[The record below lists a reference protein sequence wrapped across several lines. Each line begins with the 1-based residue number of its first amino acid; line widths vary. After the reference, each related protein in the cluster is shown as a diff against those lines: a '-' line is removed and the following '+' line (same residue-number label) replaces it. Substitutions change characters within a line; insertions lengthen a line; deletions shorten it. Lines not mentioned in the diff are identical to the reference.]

1 MCQVLSRLNS
11 NISGFSLKAKIS
23 RPNLFDLLQLRKKLN
38 DRRGDLTNQ
47 NTCYKIINETKPDII
62 IHMAAQAQVKQSY
75 LDPVETFKTNALGT
89 LNILEAARRSNSI
102 KAILVV
108 TSDKCYKNNETKHA
122 YKEDDKLGGN
132 DPYSSSKACA
142 EHISRS
148 FYKSFFME
156 NSIGLA
162 TARSGNVIG
171 GGDWSSDR
179 LIPDIVRSWIK
190 SKPVI
195 IRSPGSVR
203 PWQHVMEP
211 IFGYLK
217 LIEQVW
223 ENPSD
228 FSGGWNF
235 GPDPDNFKNVFNI
248 VDLANQLWNDNSN
261 FKIMEDKYFKESKIL
276 ILDNKKMKKLLNIN
290 PKLDIENAL
299 RLTID
304 WYKKYYTGEN
314 IIQAIDQQL
323 NDYENGIH

>member
-1 MCQVLSRLNS
+1 MLSRLNS
-11 NISGFSLKAKIS
+11 NISGFSLKTKVS

-38 DRRGDLTNQ
+38 DHRGDLTNK
-47 NTCYKIINETKPDII
+47 NACYEIINEAKPEII

-75 LDPVETFKTNALGT
+75 LNPVETFNTNVLGT
-89 LNILEAARRSNSI
+89 LNILEAARSSNSI

-108 TSDKCYKNNETKHA
+108 TSDKCYENNETKHA

-148 FYKSFFME
+148 FYKSFFIK
-156 NSIGLA
+156 NNIGLA

-179 LIPDIVRSWIK
+179 LIPDIVSSWIK
-190 SKPVI
+190 NKPVA
-195 IRSPGSVR
+195 IRSPDSVR

-211 IFGYLK
+211 IHGYLR
-217 LIEQVW
+217 LIEKIW
-223 ENPSD
+223 ENPFD

-235 GPDPDNFKNVFNI
+235 GPDSDNFKNVFNI
-248 VDLANQLWNDNSN
+248 VELANQLWDDNTK
-261 FKIMEDKYFKESKIL
+261 FKIIEDNYFKESKIL
-276 ILDNKKMKKLLNIN
+276 ILNNDKMKKMLSIN
-290 PKLDIENAL
+290 PKLNIETTL
-299 RLTID
+299 KLTID

-314 IIQAIDQQL
+314 IIQTIDQQL
-323 NDYENGIH
+323 DDYETMWN